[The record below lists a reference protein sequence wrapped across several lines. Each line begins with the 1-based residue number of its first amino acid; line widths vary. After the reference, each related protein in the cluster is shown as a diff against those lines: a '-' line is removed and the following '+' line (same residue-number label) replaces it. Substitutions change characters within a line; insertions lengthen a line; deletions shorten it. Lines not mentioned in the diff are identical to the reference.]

1 MKTQKNID
9 LIYVRYPT
17 GSRIQ
22 LSKIHNQKEISSLI
36 EGTVHFADSE
46 GMLHVLCDDG
56 NAMTID
62 PDEYSIKSMEEPN
75 DKVIYTDR
83 RMKSVKNALC
93 KVHAEFHIGSL
104 VSQSQGEDMSYH
116 GSPFYETISVIQ
128 GENKT
133 YHHTDFETG
142 YDRNEIVFEK
152 VANLSSIKC
161 AAVKEIYDEIV
172 QLQKEIV
179 QKKQELENLKVNS
192 NLLSDQLRRDEQSE
206 EMNADMCLKIKT

>member
-46 GMLHVLCDDG
+46 GMLHVLCDNG
-56 NAMTID
+56 RTITID
-62 PDEYSIKSMEEPN
+62 PEAYSIESMEEPN

-83 RMKSVKNALC
+83 NMKSVKNALC

-128 GENKT
+128 GENKM

-192 NLLSDQLRRDEQSE
+192 NLLSEQLRRDEQSE
-206 EMNADMCLKIKT
+206 EMYADMCLEIKT